1 MSYFFLYT
9 TGLIPGGL
17 LFLVFHPVSLLAL
30 SQSSTMVYATV
41 GLPPTFYAP
50 KLASLIMVSF
60 SFSLRFCCLEDVQS
74 SVFQSPFFSQISS
87 EAFSLVFPLHPIG
100 VGY

>member
-17 LFLVFHPVSLLAL
+17 LFLVFHPVSLLAF

-50 KLASLIMVSF
+50 KLASNY
-60 SFSLRFCCLEDVQS
+60 
-74 SVFQSPFFSQISS
+74 
-87 EAFSLVFPLHPIG
+87 G
-100 VGY
+100 VV

>member
-60 SFSLRFCCLEDVQS
+60 SFFFTILLSRNIFGFFKVL
-74 SVFQSPFFSQISS
+74 FFSRISS
-87 EAFSLVFPLHPIG
+87 EAFSLVFSPHPIG

>member
-1 MSYFFLYT
+1 MSFFFLYT

-60 SFSLRFCCLEDVQS
+60 SFFLYDFVVSEHLRF
-74 SVFQSPFFSQISS
+74 FQSPFFSQISS